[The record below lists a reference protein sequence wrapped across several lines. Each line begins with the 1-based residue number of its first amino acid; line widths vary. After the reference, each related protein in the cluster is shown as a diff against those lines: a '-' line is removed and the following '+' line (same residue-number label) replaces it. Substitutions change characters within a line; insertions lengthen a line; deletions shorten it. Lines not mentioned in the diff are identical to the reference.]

1 MLIRLRHD
9 EEGIAMVVSL
19 MVAFVVM
26 LLATVILGQAI
37 HGSGR
42 SAYGRNRL
50 TAVSTAEAG
59 LDYWYN
65 YLQKTSPSS
74 YTTSAIA
81 GTVGSAPAVGTF
93 TATPTFY
100 TDSAGTAANTLIPPI
115 TSSNVPLSVKIKST
129 GTANAITRT
138 MESFITLRPIY
149 GGFQGALIANSGAT
163 FGGNFTVN
171 GNSGND
177 ADIFVLGTG
186 AVFNVPSGLESI
198 HGSIYVPAGSVGP
211 PSGIGTQVHI
221 YGQVWANGSVLVNHP
236 GALID
241 GNISS
246 TTSSVTVSSGAVA
259 GNAYYCTGSA
269 PSNVTGT
276 KNSTCTLGPPPTQS
290 FPQVTYVQS
299 AWVSAGY
306 TNFQTFSDCTAA
318 RNYVESTGAYAA
330 TGFSGHNVGN
340 TVVRITPGCEYE
352 NSNNAT
358 ITMNNNLAIITDGEI
373 NLSQQSNWNGV
384 SPLKDLFMISTWP
397 AATCPASG
405 TAGSHNITFGNLTQT
420 NNLVETFVYTPCTAS
435 MNNNNS
441 SFTGQVIG
449 TTLSIGNNFQEN
461 YKPIVVPGANLTG
474 YNQDIAYI
482 REVA

>member
-65 YLQKTSPSS
+65 YLQKTTAANIS
-74 YTTSAIA
+74 TSAVT
-81 GTVGSAPAVGTF
+81 GTVGSAPATGTF
-93 TATPTFY
+93 IATPTYY
-100 TDSAGTAANTLIPPI
+100 TDAAGTTAFSGSI
-115 TSSNVPLSVKIKST
+115 TSSNFPLSVKIKST
-129 GTANAITRT
+129 GTANSITRT

-149 GGFQGALIANSGAT
+149 AGFQGALIANSSTT
-163 FGGNFTVN
+163 FSNSFTVN

-177 ADIFVLGTG
+177 ADIYVLGTG

-198 HGSIYVPAGSVGP
+198 HGSVYVPAGTVNS
-211 PSGIGTQVHI
+211 IGTNVHI

-236 GALID
+236 QAQID
-241 GNISS
+241 GNVSS
-246 TTSSVTVSSGAVA
+246 TTSSVTVSSGVVA

-276 KNSTCTLGPPPTQS
+276 KNSTCALGSPPTQS
-290 FPQVTYVQS
+290 FPQITYVQS

-340 TVVRITPGCEYE
+340 TVVRITPACKYE

-405 TAGSHNITFGNLTQT
+405 SAGSHNVTFGNLTQT
-420 NNLVETFVYTPCTAS
+420 NNLVETFVYTPCTAT

>member
-9 EEGIAMVVSL
+9 EEGIAMVISL

-26 LLATVILGQAI
+26 LLATVIFGQAV
-37 HGSGR
+37 HSSGR

-59 LDYWYN
+59 LNYWYN
-65 YLQKTSPSS
+65 YLQKTAPSS
-74 YTTSAIA
+74 ITTSAVS
-81 GTVGSAPAVGTF
+81 GTVGSSPATGTF

-100 TDSAGTAANTLIPPI
+100 TDSSGTPANTLIPPI
-115 TSSNVPLSVKIKST
+115 TSSNFPLSVKIKST

-149 GGFQGALIANSGAT
+149 SGFQGALIANSSTT
-163 FGGNFTVN
+163 FTNSFTVN
-171 GNSGND
+171 GYSGND

-198 HGSIYVPAGSVGP
+198 HGSVYVPAGSVN
-211 PSGIGTQVHI
+211 SIGTNVHV

-236 GALID
+236 QAQID

-246 TTSSVTVSSGAVA
+246 TAGSVTVSSGTVS

-269 PSNVTGT
+269 PSNVSGS
-276 KNSTCTLGPPPTQS
+276 KNSTCALGAPPTQT
-290 FPQVTYVQS
+290 FPQITYVQS

-306 TNFQTFSDCTAA
+306 TNFQTFTGATACTDA
-318 RNYVESTGAYAA
+318 RNYVESTGPYAA
-330 TGFSGHNVGN
+330 TGFSGHTVGN
-340 TVVRITPGCEYE
+340 TVVRITQACAYG
-352 NSNNAT
+352 NSNNGT
-358 ITMNNNLAIITDGEI
+358 ITMNNNLAIVTDGEI

-384 SPLKDLFMISTWP
+384 TSLKDLFMISTWP
-397 AATCPASG
+397 AVTCPASG
-405 TAGSHNITFGNLTQT
+405 TAGSHNVSFGNLTQT
-420 NNLVETFVYTPCTAS
+420 NALAETFVYSPCTAS
-435 MNNNNS
+435 MQNNNS

-449 TTLSIGNNFQEN
+449 TTLSIGNQFQEN